1 MLDLASPWGHGRT
14 ATPSLVPRGH
24 LCPETGQPTFQQ
36 IRFRFV
42 SAWKLQA
49 THLECL
55 KVCPGLPHRPS
66 AATAGPGTDSSGHL
80 AHTHTQSPSQAP
92 LSLEACVHLWY
103 APVEA
108 TVTTST
114 AQVLDRSCLEICRL
128 KCQHLMLPVQCAQ
141 RLSELLA
148 PQARARLEDQ
158 FASS

>member
-24 LCPETGQPTFQQ
+24 LCSETGQPTFQQ

-55 KVCPGLPHRPS
+55 KVCQAFL
-66 AATAGPGTDSSGHL
+66 TALQQRLQVLEPTHQDIS
-80 AHTHTQSPSQAP
+80 HTHTQSPSQAP